1 LLESGAELQ
10 RGRRYLAC
18 CDMTK
23 AVRSL
28 LLVLAITLI
37 VSGCRSRQASPPP
50 PPPTESREPTVS
62 RIGVV
67 DIVAV
72 ARAHPRWS
80 EIEAL
85 NKKIQRAEVEIAGA
99 PPLPPPPAPDLRP
112 ALDAEGLQ
120 LRAEFDKE
128 LAAMQED
135 LRRQLEAFAASL
147 REQQQARLVAM
158 QQQLHEEGKKAIEAH
173 HAELDKQVKAA
184 ELAIM
189 DEYKYPLLNLRLR
202 AEVAGLSSE
211 QEGRE
216 VVRQIQAL
224 QQEREERLRVKKEEV
239 TKAADEFAKAKEEEL
254 NARLKAAQDALA
266 EEGKQQLTAR
276 EQQVQTQLKTVVA
289 QREKVFQ
296 ERLEERRRELIRTAE
311 QQLRGRQGAYLND
324 LSARTRQA
332 RAELLALQEQRARM
346 EDSIMAEVK
355 IEVATIAQQERLD
368 VVLTRL
374 ISSLGGIDITQKV
387 VQKFKR

>member
-1 LLESGAELQ
+1 LRTFLLILLIPL
-10 RGRRYLAC
+10 LA
-18 CDMTK
+18 
-23 AVRSL
+23 
-28 LLVLAITLI
+28 
-37 VSGCRSRQASPPP
+37 SGCRSRQASPPP
-50 PPPTESREPTVS
+50 PPPTESREPSSS

-67 DIVAV
+67 DIAAV
-72 ARAHPRWS
+72 ARAHPRWA

-85 NKKIQRAEVEIAGA
+85 NKKIQQSEVEIAGA
-99 PPLPPPPAPDLRP
+99 PQLPPPPAPDLRP
-112 ALDAEGLQ
+112 ALDAEALQ

-135 LRRQLEAFAASL
+135 LRRQLEGFAASL
-147 REQQQARLVAM
+147 REQQQARFVTL
-158 QQQLHEEGKKAIEAH
+158 QQQLNEEGKKAIEAQ
-173 HAELDKQVKAA
+173 HADLDKQLKAA

-189 DEYKYPLLNLRLR
+189 DEYKYPMLNLRLR

-224 QQEREERLRVKKEEV
+224 QQEREERLRAKKEEI
-239 TKAADEFAKAKEEEL
+239 TKTAEEFGKAKEDEL
-254 NARLKAAQDALA
+254 NARLKAAQDTLL
-266 EEGKQQLTAR
+266 EEGKQQLTVK
-276 EQQVQTQLKTVVA
+276 EQQLQTQLKASLA
-289 QREKVFQ
+289 QREKAFQ
-296 ERLEERRRELIRTAE
+296 ERLQERRLELIRTAE
-311 QQLRGRQGAYLND
+311 QQLRGRQGVYLND

-332 RAELLALQEQRARM
+332 RAELLALQEQRARL

-374 ISSLGGIDITQKV
+374 ISSLGGVDITQKV

>member
-1 LLESGAELQ
+1 
-10 RGRRYLAC
+10 
-18 CDMTK
+18 
-23 AVRSL
+23 
-28 LLVLAITLI
+28 
-37 VSGCRSRQASPPP
+37 
-50 PPPTESREPTVS
+50 
-62 RIGVV
+62 VV
-67 DIVAV
+67 DIAAV
-72 ARAHPRWS
+72 ARAHPRWA

-85 NKKIQRAEVEIAGA
+85 NKKIQQSEVEIAGA
-99 PPLPPPPAPDLRP
+99 PQLPPPPAPDLRP
-112 ALDAEGLQ
+112 ALDAEALQ

-135 LRRQLEAFAASL
+135 LRRQLETFAASL
-147 REQQQARLVAM
+147 REQQQARFVAL
-158 QQQLHEEGKKAIEAH
+158 QQQLNEEGKKAIEAQ
-173 HAELDKQVKAA
+173 HAELDKQLKAA

-189 DEYKYPLLNLRLR
+189 DEYKYPMLNLRLR

-224 QQEREERLRVKKEEV
+224 QQEREERLRAKKEEI
-239 TKAADEFAKAKEEEL
+239 TKTAEEFGKAKEDEL
-254 NARLKAAQDALA
+254 NARLKAAQDTLL
-266 EEGKQQLTAR
+266 EEGKQQLTVR
-276 EQQVQTQLKTVVA
+276 EQQLQTQLKAALA
-289 QREKVFQ
+289 QREKAFQ

-311 QQLRGRQGAYLND
+311 EQLRGRQGVYLND

-332 RAELLALQEQRARM
+332 RAELLALQEQRARL

-374 ISSLGGIDITQKV
+374 ISSLGGVDITQKV